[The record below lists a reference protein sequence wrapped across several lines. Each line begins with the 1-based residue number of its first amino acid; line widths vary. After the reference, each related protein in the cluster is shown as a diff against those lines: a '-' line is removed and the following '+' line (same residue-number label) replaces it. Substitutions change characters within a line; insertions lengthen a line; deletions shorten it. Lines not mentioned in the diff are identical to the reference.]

1 MQQKHSILGGKV
13 HLYRRPDS
21 GDNWFC
27 STYLKGKNRRHS
39 TKETSLPLAREIAED
54 WYLELRGKARAG
66 IPLEREPSPAAI
78 ARRRR
83 RSAVK
88 DNHPDGVSFND
99 AADKFL
105 EEYGVINAGQVSERW
120 IEGHKNRLEVHLK
133 PFFGPLTL
141 PEITPGKIQEY
152 RQLRMTQPKKS
163 IRRAPEEGE
172 AGKKFKPPARNT
184 INSEL
189 TTLRHVLKTGKRHG
203 WLDALP
209 DLSPPYKAK
218 TKIEARPWFTPEEYK
233 TLYLAARDNART
245 AKHPRHRW
253 YAEQLYD
260 LILFQANT
268 GLRPDEAQNLEFR
281 DVKMVK
287 DEATGELIL
296 EIDVRGKHG
305 VGFCKS
311 RAEAVKPFQRL
322 LNRPKWTPQ
331 GRKPRSK
338 KELAEWE
345 ARPVAPPELPKPNDR
360 IFPGSWLKL
369 FNRILDDIGLK
380 LDRDGKP
387 RTMYSLRHTYICMR
401 LSEGAD
407 IYALSKNCRTSVEV
421 IEKFYASHIK
431 NLLDA
436 AAINTRRPRRRPSPT
451 EIRPE

>member
-66 IPLEREPSPAAI
+66 IPLEPEPSPATI
-78 ARRRR
+78 ARRRP
-83 RSAVK
+83 RSAAK
-88 DNHPDGVSFND
+88 DNHPDGVSFSD

-105 EEYGVINAGQVSERW
+105 EEYRVINAGEVSERW
-120 IEGHKNRLEVHLK
+120 IEGHENRLDVHLK
-133 PFFGPLTL
+133 PFFGALTL
-141 PEITPGKIQEY
+141 PEITPSLVQEY
-152 RQLRMTQPKKS
+152 RQLRMTEAKKTIRPKK
-163 IRRAPEEGE
+163 AAEGE
-172 AGKKFKPPARNT
+172 KPPPEKPFKPPARNT
-184 INSEL
+184 INTEL

-203 WLDALP
+203 WLESLP

-245 AKHPRHRW
+245 PKRARDRW

-287 DEATGELIL
+287 DEATDELIL
-296 EIDVRGKHG
+296 EIERP
-305 VGFCKS
+305 
-311 RAEAVKPFQRL
+311 RQARRRL
-322 LNRPKWTPQ
+322 LQ
-331 GRKPRSK
+331 KP
-338 KELAEWE
+338 
-345 ARPVAPPELPKPNDR
+345 
-360 IFPGSWLKL
+360 
-369 FNRILDDIGLK
+369 
-380 LDRDGKP
+380 
-387 RTMYSLRHTYICMR
+387 H
-401 LSEGAD
+401 
-407 IYALSKNCRTSVEV
+407 
-421 IEKFYASHIK
+421 
-431 NLLDA
+431 
-436 AAINTRRPRRRPSPT
+436 
-451 EIRPE
+451 